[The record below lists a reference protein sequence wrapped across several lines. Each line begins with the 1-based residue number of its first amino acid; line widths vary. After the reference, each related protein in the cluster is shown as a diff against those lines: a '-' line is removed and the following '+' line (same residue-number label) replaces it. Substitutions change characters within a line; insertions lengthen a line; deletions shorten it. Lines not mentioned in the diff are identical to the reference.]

1 MAEKRVF
8 IEGEGPRLEGLLE
21 INDGTGGVV
30 ITHPHPL
37 YGGDMDNGVVE
48 AVSRAYARNGFTT
61 LRFNFRGV
69 GRSDGTFDHGIG
81 EREDVRR
88 ALDHLSGIGKSGLHL
103 AGYSFGA
110 WVNWTALESLPN
122 VAYMVMVSPPVEF
135 LNFGET
141 GPDGRLKL
149 VVSGSEDD
157 LAPEYMLRDA
167 CMKWNPGARLETVSG
182 ADHFYSGKA
191 AELDRILEEFLMLP
205 VA

>member
-1 MAEKRVF
+1 MAEKTVF

-21 INDGTGGVV
+21 INDGVGGVV
-30 ITHPHPL
+30 VTHPHPL

-69 GRSDGTFDHGIG
+69 GRSGGVYDHGIG
-81 EREDVRR
+81 EGEDVRR
-88 ALDHLSGIGKSGLHL
+88 ALGYLSGIGKSDLHL

-122 VAYMVMVSPPVEF
+122 VARVVMVSPPVEF

-141 GPDGRLKL
+141 GPDNRLKL
-149 VVSGSEDD
+149 VISGSEDD

-167 CMKWNPGARLETVSG
+167 CMKWNPESRLEMVPE
-182 ADHFYSGKA
+182 ADHFYGGKA
-191 AELDRILEEFLMLP
+191 AELDRILDDFLRRP
-205 VA
+205 AG